1 MCLNLKGQG
10 ISGNIQEVRAK
21 NKFYILYQ
29 QISRNRLNLWSKS
42 SVWLFPILHR
52 IHCIHQGPAFDS
64 PAAAAVAVA
73 GVVALVGAEVEV
85 VAVAGEV
92 HGIGFGLDA
101 DQN

>member
-1 MCLNLKGQG
+1 MCLNLKGQV

-29 QISRNRLNLWSKS
+29 QLSRNRLNLWSKS
-42 SVWLFPILHR
+42 SIWLFPILHR

-64 PAAAAVAVA
+64 PAAAAVA

-85 VAVAGEV
+85 VAAAGEV

>member
-1 MCLNLKGQG
+1 MCLNLKGQV

-29 QISRNRLNLWSKS
+29 QLSRNRLNLWSKS
-42 SVWLFPILHR
+42 SIWLFPILHR
-52 IHCIHQGPAFDS
+52 IHYIHQGPAFDS
-64 PAAAAVAVA
+64 PAAAAAA
-73 GVVALVGAEVEV
+73 GVVALAGAEVEV
-85 VAVAGEV
+85 VAAAGEV

>member
-1 MCLNLKGQG
+1 MCLNLKGQV

-29 QISRNRLNLWSKS
+29 QISRNRLNFWSKS

-64 PAAAAVAVA
+64 PAAAAVA

-85 VAVAGEV
+85 VAAAGEV

-101 DQN
+101 GQN